1 MSLRRFEQPL
11 VSFGRDPVNI
21 PQLPDI
27 LQAAQRINSQIHRT
41 PVLTCASLEEE
52 TGVRLFLK
60 CENFQKTGSFKFRGA
75 TNAVLCLANDEA
87 ARGVSTHSS
96 GNHGAALACAAAI
109 RKIPAHIVV
118 PENAAQPKQESIL
131 RYGGH
136 ITHCAPTLKARET
149 TLAEVVQRTGAVI
162 IPPYNDFN
170 IISGQ
175 GTAALELLEEI
186 ENLDAL
192 IAPVG
197 GGGLLSGTSICAKAI
212 RPEIKIWGAVP
223 EQADDAKQSIDAG
236 KIIPANPN
244 TIADGLQTSLG
255 PLTFEIIR
263 NHVEDILTVSESEII
278 QAMRT
283 IWERTKILIE
293 PSAAV
298 PAAACF
304 RHREIFSGQKVGIIL
319 TGGNLD
325 LNRLPF

>member
-1 MSLRRFEQPL
+1 M
-11 VSFGRDPVNI
+11 
-21 PQLPDI
+21 
-27 LQAAQRINSQIHRT
+27 
-41 PVLTCASLEEE
+41 LTCASLDKK
-52 TGVRLFLK
+52 TGARLYLK

-75 TNAVLCLANDEA
+75 SNAVKCLSDSEA
-87 ARGVSTHSS
+87 ERGVSTHSS

-109 RKIPAHIVV
+109 RGIPAHIVV
-118 PENAAQPKQESIL
+118 PENASQPKQESIL
-131 RYGGH
+131 RYGGQ
-136 ITHCAPTLKARET
+136 ITHCAPTLEARET
-149 TLAEVVQRTGAVI
+149 TLAEVVQKTGAVV

-175 GTAALELLEEI
+175 GTTALELLEEI

-197 GGGLLSGTSICAKAI
+197 GGGLLSGSAICAKAL
-212 RPEIKIWGAVP
+212 RPEIKIWGAEP
-223 EQADDAKQSIDAG
+223 EQADDAKQSLNAG

-263 NHVEDILTVSESEII
+263 HHVEDILTVSESAII
-278 QAMRT
+278 AAMRT

-298 PAAACF
+298 PVAACL
-304 RHREIFSGQKVGIIL
+304 RYREKFSGQKAGIIL

-325 LNRLPF
+325 LSRLPF

>member
-1 MSLRRFEQPL
+1 M
-11 VSFGRDPVNI
+11 NI
-21 PQLPDI
+21 PKLPDI
-27 LQAAQRINSQIHRT
+27 LEAAERIKSQIHRT
-41 PVLTCASLEEE
+41 PVLTCAGLDEES
-52 TGVRLFLK
+52 GAQMYLK

-75 TNAVLCLANDEA
+75 SNAVKCLKTDEA

-109 RKIPAHIVV
+109 RGIPAHIVV

-131 RYGGH
+131 RYGGQ
-136 ITHCAPTLKARET
+136 ITHCAPTLEARET
-149 TLAEVVQRTGAVI
+149 TLAEVVQKTGAVV

-175 GTAALELLEEI
+175 GTAAFELLEEI

-197 GGGLLSGTSICAKAI
+197 GGGLLSGSAICAKAL
-212 RPEIKIWGAVP
+212 RPEIKIWGAEP
-223 EQADDAKQSIDAG
+223 EQADDAKQSLDAG
-236 KIIPANPN
+236 RIIPANPN

-263 NHVEDILTVSESEII
+263 NHVEDILTVSEAEII

-283 IWERTKILIE
+283 IWERTKIIIE

-298 PAAACF
+298 SVAALLRYPKKF
-304 RHREIFSGQKVGIIL
+304 IGQKVGIIL

-325 LNRLPF
+325 LDRLPF